1 MQDWLAAAL
10 DLLIREGVSEVK
22 ISRLCEELHVTKGS
36 FYWHFE
42 DINAL
47 MNALANHWKTS
58 QVEAMRNLADIEHIP
73 AEKRLEQ
80 MAGMLVE
87 RDYSVEAA
95 IREWALRNEQVAESV
110 RDLDRRIFDLVREAL
125 IELELSEED
134 ARLRAGLLVYAGIG
148 FIHGRTSL
156 PTPTSD
162 DIHALF
168 AIVVGGR

>member
-10 DLLIREGVSEVK
+10 DLLIREGVGQVK
-22 ISRLCEELHVTKGS
+22 ISRLCEELRVTKGS

-47 MNALANHWKTS
+47 MNALADHWKTT
-58 QVEAMRNLADIEHIP
+58 QVEALRGLADIENIP
-73 AEKRLEQ
+73 ADQRLEQ

-87 RDYSVEAA
+87 RNWSVEAA
-95 IREWALRNEQVAESV
+95 IREWALRNDEVAKSV
-110 RDLDRRIFDLVREAL
+110 RELDRRIFDLVREAL
-125 IELELSEED
+125 IELNLREED

-148 FIHGRTSL
+148 FIHGHASL

-162 DIHALF
+162 DIRALF
-168 AIVVGGR
+168 AILVDGR